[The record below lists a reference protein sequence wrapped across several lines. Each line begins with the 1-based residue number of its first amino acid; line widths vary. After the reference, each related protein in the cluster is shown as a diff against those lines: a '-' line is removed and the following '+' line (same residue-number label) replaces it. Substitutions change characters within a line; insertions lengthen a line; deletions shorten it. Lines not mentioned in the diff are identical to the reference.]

1 MRKIKRMFNIRYI
14 ALSFAFFILGIAFF
28 TDLTAGISA
37 SVDFL
42 VSAVIVGIKRR
53 KPTVFI
59 LLLIFIIG
67 GGAYAYSA
75 RAVYNGTEYPR
86 RPSRRG

>member
-37 SVDFL
+37 SR
-42 VSAVIVGIKRR
+42 SEERRVGK
-53 KPTVFI
+53 
-59 LLLIFIIG
+59 
-67 GGAYAYSA
+67 
-75 RAVYNGTEYPR
+75 ECM
-86 RPSRRG
+86 